1 LLISATPV
9 AAGNYLA
16 LQWRMDFDPAYSRT
30 VRLKIDSHGT
40 REKAGAIR
48 IALLMILHPYQQPL
62 SMDCLRQELTRYD
75 IGWAN
80 LDTLRRI
87 LSQFIDQKQLRQFAS
102 PFRGRQ
108 LVYCSEMYRSE
119 PAIGDRVL
127 ELIRRTSQREGIV
140 ARFRRMRADGRLYPV
155 VLWDERPETKLKP
168 YRPAFESFANPDML
182 YVVDRVEPLVGEA
195 A

>member
-1 LLISATPV
+1 MLSHPSGKTGRSLPPPPVAVPVLPDPAALLLLPWSDSVWSTYQGLLISATPV

-127 ELIRRTSQREGIV
+127 
-140 ARFRRMRADGRLYPV
+140 D
-155 VLWDERPETKLKP
+155 
-168 YRPAFESFANPDML
+168 FAGDS
-182 YVVDRVEPLVGEA
+182 
-195 A
+195 